1 MNESSCTYKLEKF
14 ILNEKK
20 KKFKWWMCPN
30 EVYRYQ
36 ICRHEEVIQCEI
48 APSILISRS
57 GKLNSTKGLRY
68 YGMWTKRFFLI

>member
-1 MNESSCTYKLEKF
+1 
-14 ILNEKK
+14 
-20 KKFKWWMCPN
+20 MCPN

-68 YGMWTKRFFLI
+68 YGM